1 MWHHSP
7 PLSGPG
13 CSVSYYQGK
22 GERLQATGFSFSR
35 ECCGTW
41 YERLKFQADNIHS
54 PAHIQ
59 QALAEN
65 SWWAGA
71 GQEAAECPGS
81 KAGQEQP
88 GLCAQDIKDRDYPGH
103 WGLVWVPQGRK
114 DVWQLEQGEG
124 RASKV
129 GLEPL
134 GCEER
139 LRELGLSSPEQGRL
153 RGS

>member
-1 MWHHSP
+1 MLWDMVSKDKVFVENILI
-7 PLSGPG
+7 PL
-13 CSVSYYQGK
+13 
-22 GERLQATGFSFSR
+22 
-35 ECCGTW
+35 
-41 YERLKFQADNIHS
+41 
-54 PAHIQ
+54 HIY
-59 QALAEN
+59 QALSEN

-71 GQEAAECPGS
+71 GQEAAKCPGS
-81 KAGQEQP
+81 KVGQEHP

-129 GLEPL
+129 ELEPL
-134 GCEER
+134 GYEER